1 MALVAFV
8 VNRTLLRDPR
18 RFLQCCRAAAEDRGW
33 EPWFGPAS
41 RAWDSLGLTRRALT
55 AGASLVFA
63 AGGDGTVRACAEAL
77 AGTGV
82 PLAIVPLG
90 TANLTARALGV
101 PGRADRA
108 VEAGFGGRDGKIDLA
123 RIDGAGID
131 GTRIDGTRIDG
142 TRIDVSGA
150 GGTWFAA
157 MAGIGLD
164 AAVVGATPEQL
175 KRRFGWVAYAAAGA
189 TRLALP
195 AHDFTVRLDDAEPL
209 RRRARCVVVANAG
222 LLPGGFTLLPEA
234 RLEDGLLD
242 VGILAPA
249 SAWDWLRV
257 AGRVLARGR
266 RQAGHGDRT
275 LEHFQ
280 ARHVQISADADLP
293 RQVDG
298 EIVAPARALSVS
310 VCPGAL
316 TVRLPG

>member
-8 VNRTLLRDPR
+8 VNRTLLRNPP
-18 RFLQCCRAAAEDRGW
+18 RFLQYCRTAAAEHGW
-33 EPWFGPAS
+33 EPWFAPTTGAENGL
-41 RAWDSLGLTRRALT
+41 ALTRHAVA

-101 PGRADRA
+101 PGRAGPA
-108 VEAGFGGRDGKIDLA
+108 VDAGFGGRDRQIDLA
-123 RIDGAGID
+123 RIDGSCID
-131 GTRIDGTRIDG
+131 GSCIDG
-142 TRIDVSGA
+142 SGA

-164 AAVVGATPEQL
+164 AAVVGATREQL
-175 KRRFGWVAYAAAGA
+175 KRRFGWVAYAAAGV

-195 AHDFTVRLDDAEPL
+195 PRDFTVRLDDAEPL
-209 RRRARCVVVANAG
+209 RRRARCVVVANTG
-222 LLPGGFTLLPEA
+222 LLPGGFTLLPGA
-234 RLEDGLLD
+234 RLDDGLLD
-242 VGILAPA
+242 VGILAP
-249 SAWDWLRV
+249 SGTWGWVRV
-257 AGRVLARGR
+257 AGQVLARGR
-266 RQAGHGDRT
+266 RPGGHPDRAV
-275 LEHFQ
+275 ECFQ
-280 ARHVQISADADLP
+280 ARRVQVSADVDLP

-298 EIVAPARALSVS
+298 EIVAPGRALSVS